1 MAPLY
6 PTQLPRHRA
15 LVADAAI
22 LRRMRKDIESIWHT
36 LRGSR
41 LTIEDARKAIAR
53 ADKTL
58 VRRLAERRLGT

>member
-6 PTQLPRHRA
+6 PAQLPRQRA
-15 LVADAAI
+15 LIGDADI
-22 LRRMRKDIESIWHT
+22 LRSMRKDIESIWQA

-58 VRRLAERRLGT
+58 VRRLAERR

>member
-6 PTQLPRHRA
+6 PTQLPRQCA
-15 LVADAAI
+15 LIGDADI
-22 LRRMRKDIESIWHT
+22 LRSMRKDIESIWQA

-41 LTIEDARKAIAR
+41 LTIEDARKAISR

-58 VRRLAERRLGT
+58 VRRLAERR